1 MTPQTLAVLHRRC
14 FDRPRPWTADEFA
27 ALLDSPHSFLLHQTA
42 GFLLGRVI
50 ADEAELLTLAVD
62 PDARRQGIGRALTSE
77 FAAEAA
83 RRGARLA
90 FLEVA
95 ADNRAAIALYQAQG
109 WQEAG
114 RRPGYYAAGTDALTL
129 RLAL

>member
-1 MTPQTLAVLHRRC
+1 M
-14 FDRPRPWTADEFA
+14 
-27 ALLDSPHSFLLHQTA
+27 LDSPHSFLLHQTA

-83 RRGARLA
+83 RHGARLA

-114 RRPGYYAAGTDALTL
+114 RRPGYYGPGTDALTL